1 MESHLTN
8 SDKYELLDIDMD
20 GICEEIRH
28 EMMIKEFYRIEP
40 KEIVKIQEA
49 IGNCLELEIDVDGTQ
64 GEPTRLSFYTLHKQV
79 VVIRKKQIDIKLF
92 FELLVE
98 TFQFYVGNNEEKIGI
113 VLSVLLK
120 TFLNVLDEE
129 TAVIYTYLC
138 KAYYVNHQR
147 FGNVEIYEEVNRYLR
162 QYLGAAWSNDKIHR
176 ILLQLEGLGVIE
188 FREGMLEVKDKIY
201 LG

>member
-20 GICEEIRH
+20 GMCEEIRH
-28 EMMIKEFYRIEP
+28 EMIIKEFYRIKP
-40 KEIVKIQEA
+40 KEIAKIQEA
-49 IGNCLELEIDVDGTQ
+49 IGNCLELEIDVDGAQ
-64 GEPTRLSFYTLHKQV
+64 GEPTRLSFYTLHKQI
-79 VVIRKKQIDIKLF
+79 VVIRKKQIDIKLL

-98 TFQFYVGNNEEKIGI
+98 VFPFSAGDNEEKIRVI
-113 VLSVLLK
+113 LIVLLK

-129 TAVIYTYLC
+129 TSVIYAYLC
-138 KAYYVNHQR
+138 KAYFVNHQR
-147 FGNVEIYEEVNRYLR
+147 FGNIEIYDEVNQYLR
-162 QYLGAAWSNDKIHR
+162 QYLGAAWSKDKIHR
-176 ILLQLEGLGVIE
+176 ILRQLEGLRVIE